1 MVNKILLVSHL
12 KAEDGSLLGPMS
24 FVFDMDEI
32 YDSSDGQ
39 AVKMSLFAKTFEKV
53 VIGKDIGVG
62 GICQGA
68 VIESITRL
76 NGTDEIIETTTKC
89 LLGLEDKYIRMNYS
103 YTKYAADM
111 KCSLTQLLK
120 DLESTDVQKGEIISK
135 LEALLDVTKE
145 HVIDVEG
152 EI

>member
-1 MVNKILLVSHL
+1 MVHKILLVSHL

-24 FVFDMDEI
+24 FIFDMDEI
-32 YDSSDGQ
+32 HDSRDGQ
-39 AVKMSLFAKTFEKV
+39 VAKMSLIAKTFEKV

-62 GICQGA
+62 GVCKGA

-76 NGTDEIIETTTKC
+76 NGADEIIETTSRC
-89 LLGLEDKYIRMNYS
+89 LLALEDKYIRMNYS

-111 KCSLTQLLK
+111 KRSLIQLLK
-120 DLESTDVQKGEIISK
+120 DLDNTDVKKSEIVSR
-135 LEALLDVTKE
+135 LEALLDKTSE
-145 HVIDVEG
+145 HVIDVEE